1 MKHVRKTPR
10 DLARRD
16 FLKIAAGSALLPL
29 AMPALAQGAGPRVV
43 VIGGGFGGVA
53 CARAIKQSAPKIALT
68 LVEANATYSACPM
81 ANAVLGG
88 LRPLNVQQ
96 FGYSSVAA
104 KGITVAIKAATEI
117 DPAAH
122 TVTLADGTLLT
133 YDRLVLSP
141 GISLKLDALPGYS
154 AAAVEAMPHAW
165 TDGAQVMALRRQLEA
180 MEDGGVVV
188 ISSPANPAR
197 CPPGPYE
204 RASMIAWYLKANKP
218 RSKVIV
224 LDAKERFSMQPQ
236 FEQAWGELYP
246 GMIEWHGVPD
256 GGTVTAVDIAKK
268 IFITDFD
275 QVKADVGN
283 VIPPQK
289 AGAVADIA
297 KVTDRTGWCPVN
309 PVTFESLLQPNIHVI
324 GDAAIAGAMPKSAS
338 AASSEGAICAAA
350 IIALL
355 DGKQPELPKLTSN
368 CYSMIAPDYAISI
381 TGTYQATDGQFMEIE
396 GGGGTSPLD
405 APRSRRAEEAASAEE
420 WFRKITEATF
430 G

>member
-1 MKHVRKTPR
+1 MKHTRTT
-10 DLARRD
+10 RRT
-16 FLKIAAGSALLPL
+16 FLKIAAGSAAAALPASL
-29 AMPALAQGAGPRVV
+29 SLPAIAQGAGPRVV
-43 VIGGGFGGVA
+43 VIGGGFGGTA
-53 CARAIKQSAPKIALT
+53 CARALKQASPKIAVT

-81 ANAVLGG
+81 ANAVLAG

-104 KGITVAIKAATEI
+104 KGITVALKAATDI
-117 DPAAH
+117 DGAAR
-122 TVTLADGTLLT
+122 TVTLADGTLLN

-141 GISLKLDALPGYS
+141 GIALKLDALPGYS

-165 TDGAQVMALRRQLEA
+165 TDGAQVVALRRQLEA

-204 RASMIAWYLKANKP
+204 RASMIAWYLKQNKP

-236 FEQAWGELYP
+236 FERAWSELYP

-256 GGTVTAVDIAKK
+256 GGSVTAVDVAKK
-268 IFITDFD
+268 IFTTDFD
-275 QVKADVGN
+275 QVKANVGN

-289 AGAVADIA
+289 AGAIADVA

-309 PVTFESLLQPNIHVI
+309 PLTFESLLQPNIHVI

-350 IIALL
+350 IVALL
-355 DGKQPELPKLTSN
+355 DGKAPAPPKLTSM
-368 CYSMIAPDYAISI
+368 CYSLIAPDYAISI
-381 TGTYQATDGQFMEIE
+381 SGTYQATDGQFLEIE
-396 GGGGTSPLD
+396 GGGGTSPVD
-405 APRSRRAEEAASAEE
+405 APRTRRAEEAASADE